1 MEDRMTDPVHSDAL
15 KLYFVRLRNTQAAV
29 GIFYGSWGSLR
40 DMLPSGIDA
49 RLCEAVE
56 LNCLGGIVFSGAP
69 VLHVQSGLH
78 SSTASA
84 HVEQS
89 CVLTGMFPQILA
101 DDGTGECADYA
112 AFEPLLHVPDFPA
125 LAAAMS
131 DSALLEDWN
140 EIVMFPGG
148 RPDAWKVVVREQLQR
163 RGIPH
168 DAEAT

>member
-1 MEDRMTDPVHSDAL
+1 MTDLVLSDAL
-15 KLYFVRLRNTQAAV
+15 KLYFVRLRHTHAAV

-40 DMLPSGIDA
+40 DMLPSEIDA

-56 LNCLGGIVFSGAP
+56 LNCLGGIVFFGAP

-78 SSTASA
+78 PGSA
-84 HVEQS
+84 PAYAEQS

-112 AFEPLLHVPDFPA
+112 VFEPLLHVPDFPA